1 MTIATCASCKEPI
14 EQPDWL
20 MIRSTFWHPT
30 GSCRAQYLR
39 VRDKLVIEAQMNV
52 AKASVWRRLQALFGE
67 D

>member
-20 MIRSTFWHPT
+20 MIRDTFWHRKPF
-30 GSCRAQYLR
+30 CRAAYFLA
-39 VRDKLVIEAQMNV
+39 RDQLIIEANMNV